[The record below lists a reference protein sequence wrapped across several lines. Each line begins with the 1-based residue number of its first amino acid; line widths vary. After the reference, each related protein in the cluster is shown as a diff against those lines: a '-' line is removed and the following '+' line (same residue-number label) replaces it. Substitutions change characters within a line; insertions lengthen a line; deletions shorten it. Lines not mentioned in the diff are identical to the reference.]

1 MALPF
6 STFPSC
12 LESSNLHFYALQT
25 KAFVIISNNEPYF
38 FISKS
43 PFGCGENW
51 GIEKMGEVC
60 LVRRGKTGSGGGGE
74 KMVGPGNFIPGPTKT
89 VSPNQGENW
98 REKRAYI
105 LWKILPPFWRW
116 VPALSVLFCF
126 VFFFCFWVP
135 TFFIL
140 FYFLKFQRFFLLL
153 FEPYPL
159 FFIFIQTLHTNISH
173 NSFGIFFSLFC
184 NILFQPI

>member
-12 LESSNLHFYALQT
+12 LESSNLHFCALQT

-60 LVRRGKTGSGGGGE
+60 LVRRGKRGSGGGGE

-89 VSPNQGENW
+89 QCPQIGEKIG
-98 REKRAYI
+98 EKRGLIFYGQFC
-105 LWKILPPFWRW
+105 PHFDVEFQPF
-116 VPALSVLFCF
+116 LFCFVLFCF
-126 VFFFCFWVP
+126 LFLSSNLFY
-135 TFFIL
+135 FIL

-184 NILFQPI
+184 NILF